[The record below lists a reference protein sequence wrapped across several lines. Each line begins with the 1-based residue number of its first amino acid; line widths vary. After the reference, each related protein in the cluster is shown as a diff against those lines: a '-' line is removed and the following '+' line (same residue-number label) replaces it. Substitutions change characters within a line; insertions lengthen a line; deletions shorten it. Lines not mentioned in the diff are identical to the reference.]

1 MSSKRRRHEVL
12 RRVIE
17 DRRCRRQSELCEA
30 LAESGF
36 ECTQATLSRDLSEMG
51 VVKGPDGYRLP
62 SDAERAGS
70 EQALIS
76 TLRRE
81 LLASVRAGNL
91 LVLRTPPGHGNA
103 LAVELDR
110 AALPGLVGTI
120 AGDDTVFVAAGSPS
134 AAERLRSRLSTLAGL
149 A

>member
-1 MSSKRRRHEVL
+1 MSSKTRRHDAL
-12 RRVIE
+12 RRLVAA
-17 DRRCRRQSELCEA
+17 RRCRRQSELCEA
-30 LAESGF
+30 LSKQGF
-36 ECTQATLSRDLSEMG
+36 DCTQATLSRDLAEMG

-62 SDAERAGS
+62 GDEDRPGS
-70 EQALIS
+70 EQALIA

-81 LLASVRAGNL
+81 LLAGVRAGNL

-110 AALPGLVGTI
+110 ASLPGLVGTI

>member
-1 MSSKRRRHEVL
+1 
-12 RRVIE
+12 
-17 DRRCRRQSELCEA
+17 
-30 LAESGF
+30 
-36 ECTQATLSRDLSEMG
+36 MG

-62 SDAERAGS
+62 SEVEHAGS

-103 LAVELDR
+103 LAAELDR

-134 AAERLRSRLSTLAGL
+134 SAERLLNRLSTLAGL
-149 A
+149 P

>member
-1 MSSKRRRHEVL
+1 MASKPRRHDAL
-12 RRVIE
+12 RALIAE
-17 DRRCRRQSELCEA
+17 RRCRRQSELCDA
-30 LAESGF
+30 LAERGF

-62 SDAERAGS
+62 GDEARAGS

-81 LLASVRAGNL
+81 LLAGMRAGNL
-91 LVLRTPPGHGNA
+91 LVLRTPPGHGSV
-103 LAVELDR
+103 LAAELDR
-110 AALPGLVGTI
+110 SALPGLVGTI

-134 AAERLRSRLSTLAGL
+134 IAVRLLDRMRTLAGID
-149 A
+149 